1 MDAYE
6 VSRLRAA
13 LAMFVADVFASVP
26 RKDQRRWGEC
36 YLRGLMLDGRRK
48 SIQPMAARLP
58 DGNMQALQQFVNQ
71 SPWDWEPVRRRIA
84 ERLCGVISPEVWV
97 VDDVSFPKCGTASAG
112 VARQYCGALGKRANC
127 QVAVSV
133 HAATDTTSC
142 PLEWELFLP
151 EEWASDH
158 ERRRR
163 AQVPDEVGHV
173 SKTRLALGLLDRLAA
188 HDLAVPVI
196 VADAGYGRSV
206 WFRIA
211 LEGRGWSYVMAVDP
225 KEVARPAH
233 AKPHQPAYGGLGPPT
248 RPRYREAP
256 RPLRTFVTADTSFEE
271 VTWRQGSKRT
281 MTSRFAVL
289 EVRPS
294 GKEATR
300 TAQEQA
306 GGRGSWDGVL
316 PSQTLLVEQP
326 RDAGEPTGYWISNL
340 PATTPAAD
348 LVRWAKMR
356 WRIEHDYRELKH
368 GLGLAHFEGRTW
380 RGWHH
385 HVTLVT
391 AAQAFLTLRR
401 LDPKVEETARASTR
415 PSTHSKTC

>member
-1 MDAYE
+1 MRLGE
-6 VSRLRAA
+6 VERLRGE
-13 LAMFVADVFASVP
+13 LSGFVADVFGSLS
-26 RKDQRRWGEC
+26 RRDQRRWGEC

-48 SIQPMAARLP
+48 SIQPMAERLP

-71 SPWDWEPVRRRIA
+71 SPWEWTPVRRRIA
-84 ERLCGVISPEVWV
+84 QRLCEVIQPEVWV
-97 VDDVSFPKCGTASAG
+97 VDDVSFPKCGRVSAG

-133 HAATDTTSC
+133 HAATDTASC

-151 EEWASDH
+151 EEWADDH

-163 AQVPDEVGHV
+163 AGVPAEARHV
-173 SKTRLALGLLDRLAA
+173 PKTRLALGLLERLAA
-188 HDLAVPVI
+188 QGLTVPVI

-206 WFRIA
+206 AFRLA
-211 LEGRGWSYVMAVDP
+211 LEERGWSYVMAVDP
-225 KEVARPAH
+225 KEVARPA
-233 AKPHQPAYGGLGPPT
+233 AAEPYQPEYGGLGPPT
-248 RPRYREAP
+248 LSRYREAA
-256 RPLRTFVTADTSFEE
+256 RPLRDLVDAGAPFLE
-271 VTWRQGSKRT
+271 VTWRQGSKGM

-294 GKEATR
+294 GKEACR
-300 TAQEQA
+300 TVQEQA
-306 GGRGSWDGVL
+306 GGRSRWDGVL
-316 PSQTLLVEQP
+316 PLRTLLVEQP
-326 RDAGEPTGYWISNL
+326 EEADEATGYWMTNL
-340 PATTPAAD
+340 PAATPVAD

-368 GLGLAHFEGRTW
+368 GLGLDHFEGRTW

-401 LDPKVEETARASTR
+401 LDPKAHTPV
-415 PSTHSKTC
+415 